1 MGDYRKSRV
10 SILTRVDVIRPKSV
24 FLVTKLRQL
33 SSLRSKHFH
42 RVRAKGFPY
51 VRRSFPLF
59 GLMYQSIPSA
69 IIPPPRGNPRAFDP
83 CSAPYSGAFDANRSP
98 THRAIDRSKKCWS
111 SVAYKKDFLLHV
123 TSHNSSWF
131 STKFM
136 LIYAISSILKY
147 SEIRHYRRFGI
158 FRRT

>member
-10 SILTRVDVIRPKSV
+10 SILTRFDVIRSKSV

-69 IIPPPRGNPRAFDP
+69 IIPPRETPGHLTPVQLHIVGHLTRIEARLIGQLTGRKNAGHRSRIKRIFYSMSQVITPRG
-83 CSAPYSGAFDANRSP
+83 
-98 THRAIDRSKKCWS
+98 
-111 SVAYKKDFLLHV
+111 
-123 TSHNSSWF
+123 
-131 STKFM
+131 
-136 LIYAISSILKY
+136 
-147 SEIRHYRRFGI
+147 
-158 FRRT
+158 FRQNLC